1 MSGGVEIDLS
11 VLGDEYAPG
20 VREEIGLD
28 ELREALADAHG
39 PVRLHVHA
47 GERDGSNGSDVYGS
61 VESVGAGVVRLQAFG
76 DDENEDTL
84 VPLNKIV
91 WAKVRRRV

>member
-1 MSGGVEIDLS
+1 MNGGVEIDLS
-11 VLGDEYAPG
+11 ALGDDYAPG
-20 VREEIGLD
+20 VRAEMGLD

-39 PVRLHVHA
+39 QVHLHVHA
-47 GERDGSNGSDVYGS
+47 SSSGNGGDVHGV

-84 VPLNKIV
+84 VPLNRIV
-91 WAKVRRRV
+91 WIKVRRRV